1 MAVTINE
8 FAQRT
13 DRWREQATRF
23 RALARLLGD
32 ESGVGPL
39 AELARGIDEQI
50 RSVEALRAGV
60 IVQSLR
66 TEVLLAELD
75 MLRARAR
82 AILSE
87 QGDHHAGVSFT
98 TEDVREESRLCVEEA
113 AAMHEIAEKKLVTE
127 QAFALAQLAE
137 EISRRGK

>member
-1 MAVTINE
+1 MTMIMDE
-8 FAQRT
+8 FAERV
-13 DRWREQATRF
+13 DRWQLQATRF

-32 ESGVGPL
+32 ERGAGPL

-50 RSVEALRAGV
+50 RNLEALRVGV

-75 MLRARAR
+75 AVRARAR
-82 AILSE
+82 DILSE
-87 QGDHHAGVSFT
+87 EGAGHSRVSFSM
-98 TEDVREESRLCVEEA
+98 EDVREASRLCIEEA
-113 AAMHEIAEKKLVTE
+113 AAIQEIAQKRQVTE

-137 EISRRGK
+137 EISRHGK

>member
-1 MAVTINE
+1 MTLTMGE
-8 FAQRT
+8 FTERA

-32 ESGVGPL
+32 ERGAGPL
-39 AELARGIDEQI
+39 AELARGIDEQA
-50 RSVEALRAGV
+50 RSLEALRAGV

-75 MLRARAR
+75 VLRARAR

-87 QGDHHAGVSFT
+87 QRHRHGGVSFT
-98 TEDVREESRLCVEEA
+98 IEDVREESRLCVEEA